1 VSVRARL
8 LAALLEQ
15 DSFFTEYGL
24 KRDFEQAFGV
34 NGVQADEFKAAF
46 RSLESNGSLVAF
58 NLESDGLDGVV
69 LDHHDHGPISGQDFS
84 VLSAEIYY
92 ALGSAFPVELQDNL
106 SEVSEAAIDGG
117 FSEAIRLIKMLPVD
131 SSRWT
136 GMSPVLRLSPV
147 VQSKTIEILQRA
159 RSSVLQ
165 LSLTNS
171 EAAKVAAYIDSALL
185 LADLP
190 DPEPDLVRIM
200 VKRIALIVGMIGFV
214 ADLKSLLWTN

>member
-1 VSVRARL
+1 MSTKARL

-24 KRDFEQAFGV
+24 NRDFEQAFGRS
-34 NGVQADEFKAAF
+34 GVQVEEFKAAF

-69 LDHHDHGPISGQDFS
+69 LDHDDHGPISGQDFS

-117 FSEAIRLIKMLPVD
+117 FSEAIRLLKMLPVD

-136 GMSPVLRLSPV
+136 GMSPVLRFSPV

-159 RSSVLQ
+159 RSSVSN